1 MAVGEYSPLFHFK
14 DMENAAKIIGSAI
27 IGKDVEIVFVNGKA
41 YTIAPPTISRIAGA
55 GYYLSSLGEANS
67 ALDMIRS
74 FKDIKQ
80 ASKALSWF
88 IQGNEKL
95 TAQLSK
101 GTLDEVVDALAT
113 AIGMISAEN
122 FYKLSV
128 LAKNVANLTAKQRQ

>member
-1 MAVGEYSPLFHFK
+1 
-14 DMENAAKIIGSAI
+14 MENAAKIIGSAI

-41 YTIAPPTISRIAGA
+41 YTISPPTINRIAGA
-55 GYYLSSLGEANS
+55 GYYLSSLGEADN

-80 ASKALSWF
+80 ASKALSWL

-95 TAQLSK
+95 TAQLSR

>member
-1 MAVGEYSPLFHFK
+1 
-14 DMENAAKIIGSAI
+14 MENAAKIIGSAI

-41 YTIAPPTISRIAGA
+41 YTISPPTINRIAGA
-55 GYYLSSLGEANS
+55 GYYLSSLGKADN

-80 ASKALSWF
+80 ASKALSWL

-95 TAQLSK
+95 TAQLSR